1 MADKELKVKMSFD
14 ISNFEQGIK
23 KMDQNMR
30 LLDSRTKTSI
40 SSLENFGNKSD
51 SLKTKADGLSSKI
64 DIQKQK
70 VKLLTEEYKKAVAEK
85 GADSTAT
92 QKLEMKLNSATTS
105 LNKMESQ
112 MKQLNSEIRN
122 QPTLLSNMNKSLD
135 SMGSKLTA
143 FGSKVTS
150 FGTALTMGITV
161 PVVAMAKSC
170 VDGIMSQIREE
181 TKLMT
186 IMEQRMNA
194 TEEQMKSIV
203 KLTDAQEQLG
213 VVAGDVQ
220 VAGAQ
225 QVATFL
231 KEAESVNVL
240 IPSMNNLLAQ
250 QKGYNA
256 TTGDAV
262 NVANMMGKVLEGQVG
277 SLKRVG
283 ISFTEAEEK
292 VLKYGNEAER
302 VAMLAQVINNNVG
315 QMNKSLAQTSEG
327 KITQLKNVFGA
338 FQDEIGKQLLPV
350 IDKVVPKITDMITG
364 FIALDDSAKANIV
377 SVSGLVAMIPP
388 AIMGFGKITEI
399 TGTVTSG
406 MTNISNTFKRGSK
419 NVLNFSKDFGNSFG
433 SKLQSSTSKA
443 FQGINNITGG
453 GIDKI
458 TNSVAN
464 MSGKI
469 KAPISNFVNNVKLP
483 ISKMTI
489 SQEFDK
495 VINPMFGKFQNVFS
509 KLGVI
514 GQKGFSTITKI
525 SSIAMKMV
533 APIAIIGLL
542 LAGLGL
548 AQQNF
553 GEQINQFATFA
564 TEKAPAIIQGFITG
578 IVNKLPALIDSGV
591 QLLLTLVDTIIVN
604 LPIVVQGAMKIISA
618 LATGVLDNLDQII
631 GAILSLVETVLMT
644 IIESLPMLLE
654 TGLKII
660 LGLVEGISNNIEK
673 IIDMIMKVIL
683 SLVTTIIENLPM
695 IIEVGIKIL
704 VALINGLSK
713 AIPKLIEYL
722 PQIIEAIF
730 NAFKEID
737 WKELGKNIITGL
749 VEGLKAL
756 GNLVWD
762 TLKGIG
768 QQALNGFKK
777 MFGINSPSTV
787 FFGYGENIDEG
798 LAGGVDNKANVVDK
812 SLKGIKK
819 LSDKAFES
827 NYDYNLSSISPNK
840 SGSRITNNSSNTN
853 TNNSTINIIIEKVEN
868 YRDQNIKELVE
879 EISFYLKKRKLATGG
894 V

>member
-51 SLKTKADGLSSKI
+51 SLKVKADGLSSKI

-70 VKLLTEEYKKAVAEK
+70 IKLLTEEYKKAVTEK

-105 LNKMESQ
+105 LNKMETQ

-135 SMGSKLTA
+135 SIGSKLTA

-186 IMEQRMNA
+186 VMEQRMNA

-231 KEAESVNVL
+231 KEADSVNVL

-256 TTGDAV
+256 TTSDAV
-262 NVANMMGKVLEGQVG
+262 NVANMMGKVLDGQVG
-277 SLKRVG
+277 SLSRVG

-292 VLKYGNEAER
+292 VLKYGTEAER

-338 FQDEIGKQLLPV
+338 FQDEIGKQLLPM

-388 AIMGFGKITEI
+388 AVMGFGKITEI
-399 TGTVTSG
+399 AGTVTSG
-406 MTNISNTFKRGSK
+406 MTNISNTLKTGSK

-483 ISKMTI
+483 ISNMTI

-495 VINPMFGKFQNVFS
+495 VINPMFSKFQNVFS
-509 KLGVI
+509 KLGII
-514 GQKGFSTITKI
+514 GQKGFSAITNI
-525 SSIAMKMV
+525 SAIAMKMV
-533 APIAIIGLL
+533 APVAIIGLL

-564 TEKAPAIIQGFITG
+564 IEKAPAIIEGFITG

-604 LPIVVQGAMKIISA
+604 LPIIVQGAMQIISA
-618 LATGVLDNLDQII
+618 LATGVLNNLDQII
-631 GAILSLVETVLMT
+631 GAILSLVEIVLMT
-644 IIESLPMLLE
+644 IIENLPMLLE
-654 TGLKII
+654 TGLNII

-673 IIDMIMKVIL
+673 IIDMIMEVL
-683 SLVTTIIENLPM
+683 LTLVTTIIDNLPM
-695 IIEVGIKIL
+695 IIEIGIKIL

-722 PQIIEAIF
+722 PQIIETIF

-749 VEGLKAL
+749 VEGLKSL

-768 QQALNGFKK
+768 QTALNGFKK

-819 LSDKAFES
+819 ISDKAFES
-827 NYDYNLSSISPNK
+827 NYDYNLSSISPNRT
-840 SGSRITNNSSNTN
+840 GSKITNNSSNTN
-853 TNNSTINIIIEKVEN
+853 TDNSIINIIIEKVEN
-868 YRDQNIKELVE
+868 YREQNVKELVE